1 MLNEISYPPH
11 RRYRSRTQ
19 WEPVG
24 FFSECLC
31 NATQFDLMLGFF
43 SSSAINVLADG
54 FASFLYNGGRMR
66 LVINDI
72 LTEQDK
78 AAFANGTLDTLPFFD
93 LTDLEKL
100 KSTLSERDA
109 HFFECL
115 SWLIKNDRLEVKIV
129 APKEGIG
136 ISHTKSGIF
145 GDGEDCVAFDGS
157 CNFSRT
163 ALIDN
168 IESLTVSCEWDG
180 SIEAE
185 KARDIKEDFE
195 TVFNGKDESVV
206 YMTTEQVRT
215 RLIDGFKDKSLTAL
229 LEDEYKLIERHIKE
243 KDLPLSVKHALEKA
257 KQRVSAAIDKLKEEK
272 IEKRE
277 DVITQE
283 IEPCF
288 PYPTGP
294 RDYQNQA
301 FENWKNNNQRG
312 LFAMATGTGKTITS
326 LNCLLEIYKRNGYYK
341 AIILVPTITL
351 VNQWEQE
358 CEKFHFSNVIKVYS
372 KNSEWRSKIERLQ
385 MAEEYKKAKESSQNF
400 IIISTYA
407 SFTRGNVFDIL
418 NGFEKSK
425 VLLIAD
431 EAHNMGS
438 PTIMKRIGD
447 IKYLRRIGL
456 SATPERQFDDDTNR
470 KLFRFF
476 GAEKQYTYEYSM
488 EEAIKNGVLCRYFY
502 YPHLVRLTDDE
513 FEKYVELSLKI
524 SKYFNFNT
532 NSFENKDDILM
543 SMLLARKR
551 IVHKAA
557 NKLTAFNQIIN
568 ERYQKKG
575 NLKYSLVYVPEG
587 TKPDY
592 IADSDIF
599 DSTDQVAD
607 DIVSDRLI
615 DDYTEAVMKLDKFI
629 TVKKFVSG
637 QKDRDKVLSAFASG
651 KLQVLTSMKCLDE
664 GVDVPRSELAIFC
677 ASTGNPR
684 QFIQRR
690 GRILRKH
697 PDKFMAEIHD
707 LVVAPEVNSGSDSFR
722 MERALLKGELM
733 RVKNFSML
741 SENPSYSQLEFKSV
755 MEHYGLNMYNND
767 HIV

>member
-1 MLNEISYPPH
+1 MLKEVTFPAH
-11 RRYRSRTQ
+11 RHFKSRTE
-19 WEPVG
+19 WEPIG
-24 FFSECLC
+24 FFSDCLC

-54 FASFLYNGGRMR
+54 FASFLYNGGRMN
-66 LVINDI
+66 LIVNDI

-78 AAFANGTLDTLPFFD
+78 AAIANGKLDTPIPFFD
-93 LTDLEKL
+93 ISDIEKL
-100 KSTLSERDA
+100 KNTLSERDA

-115 SWLIKNDRLEVKIV
+115 AWLIRNNRLEIRIV
-129 APKEGIG
+129 APKDGIG
-136 ISHTKSGIF
+136 ISHTKTGFFS
-145 GDGEDCVAFDGS
+145 DGVNKVGFDGS
-157 CNFSRT
+157 CNFSRS

-168 IESLTVSCEWDG
+168 IESLTAFCDWDG
-180 SIEAE
+180 NPASATID
-185 KARDIKEDFE
+185 KIKGEFE
-195 TVFNGKDESVV
+195 LVFGGKDENVV
-206 YMTTEQVRT
+206 FVPVDKVKTHIVES
-215 RLIDGFKDKSLTAL
+215 FKDKELKDL
-229 LEDEYKLIERHIKE
+229 LEDEYRFIQQDIADKTLPKSVIK
-243 KDLPLSVKHALEKA
+243 ALDKA
-257 KQRVSAAIDKLKEEK
+257 KNKVEIE
-272 IEKRE
+272 IEKTKKQGE
-277 DVITQE
+277 T
-283 IEPCF
+283 IEPIDFGLPRF
-288 PYPTGP
+288 PYESGP
-294 RDYQNQA
+294 REYQNQA
-301 FENWKNNNQRG
+301 FENWKANNQKG

-351 VNQWEQE
+351 VNQWEKE

-372 KNSEWRSKIERLQ
+372 KNSEWRSRIERLQ
-385 MAEEYKKAKESSQNF
+385 MAEEYKKAKETSKNY

-407 SFTRGNVFDIL
+407 SFTRSNVFDVL
-418 NGFEKSK
+418 NSFEKSK

-438 PTIMKRIGD
+438 PTIMKRLGD

-456 SATPERQFDDDTNR
+456 SATPERQFDDDTNM

-488 EEAIKNGVLCRYFY
+488 EEAIENGVLCRYFY

-532 NSFENKDDILM
+532 CSFDNKDDVLIG
-543 SMLLARKR
+543 MLLARKR

-557 NKLTAFNQIIN
+557 NKMDVFNQIIT
-568 ERYQKKG
+568 ERYRKNG

-592 IADSDIF
+592 VADSDIF
-599 DSTDQVAD
+599 DKTEQVSD
-607 DIVSDRLI
+607 DSDADRLI
-615 DDYTEAVMKLDKFI
+615 DEYTEAITKLDKFV

-637 QKDRDKVLSAFASG
+637 QKDRDKILDDFASG

-707 LVVAPEVNSGSDSFR
+707 LVVAPEVNPGSDSFR

-733 RVKNFSML
+733 RVKNFSLL
-741 SENPSYSQLEFKSV
+741 SENPSYSQLELKSV

>member
-1 MLNEISYPPH
+1 MLKEVTFPAH
-11 RRYRSRTQ
+11 RHFKSRTE
-19 WEPVG
+19 WEPIG
-24 FFSECLC
+24 FFSDCLC

-54 FASFLYNGGRMR
+54 FASFLYNGGRMN
-66 LVINDI
+66 LIVNDI

-78 AAFANGTLDTLPFFD
+78 AAIANGKLDTPVPFFD
-93 LTDLEKL
+93 ISDIENL
-100 KSTLSERDA
+100 KNTLSERDA

-115 SWLIKNDRLEVKIV
+115 AWLIRNNRLEIRIV
-129 APKEGIG
+129 ATIDGIG
-136 ISHTKSGIF
+136 ISHTKTGFFS
-145 GDGEDCVAFDGS
+145 DGVNKVGFDGS
-157 CNFSRT
+157 CNFSRS

-168 IESLTVSCEWDG
+168 IESLTAFCDWDG
-180 SIEAE
+180 NPASATID
-185 KARDIKEDFE
+185 KIKGEFE
-195 TVFNGKDESVV
+195 LVFSGKDENVIFV
-206 YMTTEQVRT
+206 PIEKVKT
-215 RLIDGFKDKSLTAL
+215 RIFESFKDKELKDL
-229 LEDEYKLIERHIKE
+229 LEDEYRFIQQDIANKSLPKSVIK
-243 KDLPLSVKHALEKA
+243 ALDKA
-257 KQRVSAAIDKLKEEK
+257 KNKVEIE
-272 IEKRE
+272 IEKTKKQGE
-277 DVITQE
+277 A
-283 IEPCF
+283 IEPIDFGKPRF
-288 PYPTGP
+288 PYESGP
-294 RDYQNQA
+294 RDYQKQA
-301 FENWKNNNQRG
+301 FENWKANNQKG

-351 VNQWEQE
+351 VNQWEKE

-372 KNSEWRSKIERLQ
+372 KNTEWRSRLENLQ
-385 MAEEYKKAKESSQNF
+385 MAEEYRKAKEPSQNF

-407 SFTRGNVFDIL
+407 SFIRSNVFDIL
-418 NGFEKSK
+418 NGFERSK

-438 PTIMKRIGD
+438 PTIMKRLGD

-532 NSFENKDDILM
+532 CSFDNKDDILM

-557 NKLTAFNQIIN
+557 NKLDVFNQIIT
-568 ERYQKKG
+568 ERYRKNG

-592 IADSDIF
+592 VANSDIF
-599 DSTDQVAD
+599 DKTEQVSD
-607 DIVSDRLI
+607 DSDADRLI
-615 DDYTEAVMKLDKFI
+615 DDYTEAITKLDKFV

-637 QKDRDKVLSAFASG
+637 QKDRDKILDDFASG

-697 PDKFMAEIHD
+697 PDKSMAEIHD
-707 LVVAPEVNSGSDSFR
+707 LVVAPEVNPGSDSFR

-733 RVKNFSML
+733 RVKNFSLL
-741 SENPSYSQLEFKSV
+741 SENPSYSQLELKSV

>member
-1 MLNEISYPPH
+1 MLEEITYPAH
-11 RRYRSRTQ
+11 RHFKSRTE
-19 WEPVG
+19 WEPIG
-24 FFSECLC
+24 FFSDCLC

-54 FASFLYNGGRMR
+54 FASFLYNGGRMN
-66 LVINDI
+66 LIVNDI

-78 AAFANGTLDTLPFFD
+78 AAIASGKLDTPIPFFD
-93 LTDLEKL
+93 ISDIENL
-100 KSTLSERDA
+100 KNTLSERDV

-115 SWLIKNDRLEVKIV
+115 AWLIRNNRLEIRIV
-129 APKEGIG
+129 APKDGIG
-136 ISHTKSGIF
+136 ISHTKTGVFS
-145 GDGEDCVAFDGS
+145 DGVNKVGFDGS
-157 CNFSRT
+157 CNFSRS

-168 IESLTVSCEWDG
+168 IESLTAFCDWDG
-180 SIEAE
+180 NPASATID
-185 KARDIKEDFE
+185 KIKGEFELVFGGEDE
-195 TVFNGKDESVV
+195 NVVFVPIDKVKTRIVES
-206 YMTTEQVRT
+206 
-215 RLIDGFKDKSLTAL
+215 FKDKELKDL
-229 LEDEYKLIERHIKE
+229 LEDEYRIIQQDIANKTLPKSVIK
-243 KDLPLSVKHALEKA
+243 ALDKA
-257 KQRVSAAIDKLKEEK
+257 KNKVEIE
-272 IEKRE
+272 IEKTKKQGETVVPIDFGKPR
-277 DVITQE
+277 
-283 IEPCF
+283 F
-288 PYPTGP
+288 PYESGP
-294 RDYQNQA
+294 REYQKQA
-301 FENWKNNNQRG
+301 FENWKANNQKG

-592 IADSDIF
+592 IADSDVF

-707 LVVAPEVNSGSDSFR
+707 LVVAPEVNPGSDSFR

>member
-1 MLNEISYPPH
+1 MLKEVTFPTH
-11 RRYRSRTQ
+11 RRFKSRTD

-31 NATQFDLMLGFF
+31 NSTRFDLMLGFF

-93 LTDLEKL
+93 LADLENL

-129 APKEGIG
+129 VPKEGIG
-136 ISHTKSGIF
+136 ISHTKTGAF
-145 GDGEDCVAFDGS
+145 DDGGDFVAFDGS

-163 ALIDN
+163 ALVDN

-180 SIEAE
+180 NIEAE
-185 KARDIKEDFE
+185 KARGIKEDFE
-195 TVFNGKDESVV
+195 MVFNGKDETVV

-215 RLIDGFKDKSLTAL
+215 QLIDGFKDKSLTTL
-229 LEDEYKLIERHIKE
+229 LEDEYKLIERHTKE
-243 KDLPLSVKHALEKA
+243 KDLPSSVKQALGKANQRVAMAINKLKLEKENNTI
-257 KQRVSAAIDKLKEEK
+257 S
-272 IEKRE
+272 
-277 DVITQE
+277 VIFPN

-288 PYPTGP
+288 PYPSGP
-294 RDYQNQA
+294 RDYQKQA
-301 FENWKNNNQRG
+301 FENWKNNGQKG

-351 VNQWEQE
+351 VDQWKQE
-358 CEKFHFSNVIKVYS
+358 CEKFHFTNIIKVYS
-372 KNSEWRSKIERLQ
+372 KNSEWRSKLERIQ
-385 MAEEYKKAKESSQNF
+385 MAAEYEKANDAPKNF

-407 SFTRGNVFDIL
+407 SFARSSVFEIL
-418 NGFEKSK
+418 NRFEKSK
-425 VLLIAD
+425 VLFIAD

-447 IKYLRRIGL
+447 INYLRRIGL
-456 SATPERQFDDDTNR
+456 SATPERQFDEDTNK

-488 EEAIKNGVLCRYFY
+488 EEAIKNGVLCRYLY
-502 YPHLVRLTDDE
+502 YPHLVRLTDYE
-513 FEKYVELSLKI
+513 MQKYVELSLKI
-524 SKYFNFNT
+524 AKYFNFNT
-532 NSFENKDDILM
+532 STFDKKDDILM
-543 SMLLARKR
+543 NMLLARKR
-551 IVHKAA
+551 IIHKAA
-557 NKLTAFNQIIN
+557 NKLTIFNQIIQ
-568 ERYQKKG
+568 ERYSKNG

-592 IADSDIF
+592 IYDSDIF
-599 DSTDQVAD
+599 DSSDQVSDDAEAD
-607 DIVSDRLI
+607 YMI
-615 DDYTEAVMKLDKFI
+615 DLYTEAVMKLDKFI

-637 QKDRDKVLSAFASG
+637 QQDRNIILDDFASG
-651 KLQVLTSMKCLDE
+651 KIQVLTSMKCLDE

-697 PDKFMAEIHD
+697 KDKFMAEIHD
-707 LVVAPEVNSGSDSFR
+707 LVVAPEVNYGSDSFK

-733 RVKNFSML
+733 RVRNFALL
-741 SENPSYSQLEFKSV
+741 SENQSYSLMELKSV

-767 HIV
+767 HI

>member
-1 MLNEISYPPH
+1 MLNDITYPAH
-11 RRYRSRTQ
+11 RRFKSRTQ

-31 NATQFDLMLGFF
+31 NATEFDLMLGFF
-43 SSSAINVLADG
+43 SSSAINVLSDG
-54 FASFLYNGGRMR
+54 FATFLYNGGRMK
-66 LVINDI
+66 LIINDI
-72 LTEQDK
+72 LTDQDK
-78 AAFANGTLDTLPFFD
+78 EAFANGKLDNLPFFD
-93 LTDLEKL
+93 ITDLEKL
-100 KSTLSERDA
+100 KTTLSERDT

-136 ISHTKSGIF
+136 ISHTKTGVF
-145 GDGEDCVAFDGS
+145 DDGHDFVAFDGS

-163 ALIDN
+163 ALVDN

-180 SIEAE
+180 NIEAE

-195 TVFNGKDESVV
+195 MVFNGKDETVV
-206 YMTTEQVRT
+206 YKTTEQVRT
-215 RLIDGFKDKSLTAL
+215 KLVESFKDKTLSSL
-229 LEDEYKLIERHIKE
+229 LEDEYKLIEQHTQEKNLPSSIKN
-243 KDLPLSVKHALEKA
+243 ALEKA
-257 KQRVSAAIDKLKEEK
+257 KQRVSIAINKIKEEK
-272 IEKRE
+272 KNNSHNVVLPDI
-277 DVITQE
+277 D
-283 IEPCF
+283 PCF
-288 PYPTGP
+288 PYPSGP
-294 RDYQNQA
+294 RDYQKQA
-301 FENWKNNNQRG
+301 FENWKNNGQKG

-358 CEKFHFSNVIKVYS
+358 CEKFHFSNIIKVYS
-372 KNSEWRSKIERLQ
+372 KNSEWRTKLERIQ
-385 MAEEYKKAKESSQNF
+385 MAEEYKKSTDAPQNF

-407 SFTRGNVFDIL
+407 SFTRSNVFDIL

-438 PTIMKRIGD
+438 PTIMKRIGN

-456 SATPERQFDDDTNR
+456 SATPERQFDEDTNT

-488 EEAIKNGVLCRYFY
+488 EEAIENGVLCRYLY
-502 YPHLVRLTDDE
+502 YPHLVRLTDSEMQRYLD
-513 FEKYVELSLKI
+513 LSVKI
-524 SKYFNFNT
+524 AKYFNFNT
-532 NSFENKDDILM
+532 STFDKKDDILM
-543 SMLLARKR
+543 NMLLARKR
-551 IVHKAA
+551 IIHKAA
-557 NKLTAFNQIIN
+557 NKLTIFNQIIQ
-568 ERYQKKG
+568 ERYNKNG

-592 IADSDIF
+592 IYDSDIF
-599 DSTDQVAD
+599 DSTDQVSDDAEAD
-607 DIVSDRLI
+607 HLI
-615 DDYTEAVMKLDKFI
+615 DLYTEAVMKLDKFI

-637 QKDRDKVLSAFASG
+637 QQDRDKVLDDFASG

-697 PDKFMAEIHD
+697 KDKFMAEIHD
-707 LVVAPEVNSGSDSFR
+707 LVVAPEVNYGSDSFK
-722 MERALLKGELM
+722 MERALLKGELS
-733 RVKNFSML
+733 RVRNFALL
-741 SENPSYSQLEFKSV
+741 SENPSYSQMELKSV

-767 HIV
+767 HI

>member
-1 MLNEISYPPH
+1 MLKEIPYPPH
-11 RRYRSRTQ
+11 RRYKSRTQ

-31 NATQFDLMLGFF
+31 NATRFDLMLGFF

-66 LVINDI
+66 LIINDI

-78 AAFANGTLDTLPFFD
+78 AAFVNGTLDNLPFFD
-93 LTDLEKL
+93 LADLERL
-100 KSTLSERDA
+100 RSTLSERDA
-109 HFFECL
+109 HFFDCL
-115 SWLIKNDRLEVKIV
+115 SWLIRNDRLEVKIV

-136 ISHTKSGIF
+136 ISHTKTGVF
-145 GDGEDCVAFDGS
+145 GDGEDYVAFDGS

-163 ALIDN
+163 ALVDN

-180 SIEAE
+180 NIEAE

-215 RLIDGFKDKSLTAL
+215 QLVDGFKDKSLTTL
-229 LEDEYKLIERHIKE
+229 LEDEYKLIEQHTKE
-243 KDLPLSVKHALEKA
+243 KELPSSVKHALEKA
-257 KQRVSAAIDKLKEEK
+257 KQRVSVAIDKLKEEK

-277 DVITQE
+277 NEITQE
-283 IEPCF
+283 DEPRF

-301 FENWKNNNQRG
+301 FENWKANNQKG

-351 VNQWEQE
+351 VNQWEHE
-358 CEKFHFSNVIKVYS
+358 CGKFHFSNVIKVYS
-372 KNSEWRSKIERLQ
+372 KNSEWRSRIERLQ
-385 MAEEYKKAKESSQNF
+385 MVEEYKKVNDPAQNF
-400 IIISTYA
+400 VIISTYA

-488 EEAIKNGVLCRYFY
+488 EEAIENGVLCRYFY

-532 NSFENKDDILM
+532 CSFDNKDDILM

-557 NKLTAFNQIIN
+557 NKLTAFNQIIH

-592 IADSDIF
+592 IADSDVF

-637 QKDRDKVLSAFASG
+637 QKDRDKVLSDFASG

-707 LVVAPEVNSGSDSFR
+707 LVVAPEVNPGSDSFR

-733 RVKNFSML
+733 RVKNFSLL
-741 SENPSYSQLEFKSV
+741 SENPSFSQIELKSV

-767 HIV
+767 HII

>member
-1 MLNEISYPPH
+1 
-11 RRYRSRTQ
+11 
-19 WEPVG
+19 
-24 FFSECLC
+24 
-31 NATQFDLMLGFF
+31 MLGFF

-54 FASFLYNGGRMR
+54 FASFLYNGGRMN
-66 LVINDI
+66 LIVNDI

-78 AAFANGTLDTLPFFD
+78 AAIANGKLDTPIPFFD
-93 LTDLEKL
+93 ISDIENL
-100 KSTLSERDA
+100 KNTLSERDV

-115 SWLIKNDRLEVKIV
+115 AWLIRNNRLEIRIV
-129 APKEGIG
+129 VPKDGIG
-136 ISHTKSGIF
+136 ISHTKTGIF
-145 GDGEDCVAFDGS
+145 SDGVNKVGFDGS
-157 CNFSRT
+157 CNFSRS

-168 IESLTVSCEWDG
+168 IESLTAFCDWDG
-180 SIEAE
+180 NPASATID
-185 KARDIKEDFE
+185 KIKGEFE
-195 TVFNGKDESVV
+195 LVFGGKDENVV
-206 YMTTEQVRT
+206 FVPIDKVKT
-215 RLIDGFKDKSLTAL
+215 RIVESFKDKELKDL
-229 LEDEYKLIERHIKE
+229 LEDEYRIIQQDIVNKTLPKSVIK
-243 KDLPLSVKHALEKA
+243 ALDKA
-257 KQRVSAAIDKLKEEK
+257 KNKVEIE
-272 IEKRE
+272 IEKTKKQGE
-277 DVITQE
+277 T
-283 IEPCF
+283 IEPIDFGKLRF
-288 PYPTGP
+288 PYESGP
-294 RDYQNQA
+294 REYQKQA
-301 FENWKNNNQRG
+301 FENWKANNQKG

-358 CEKFHFSNVIKVYS
+358 CGKFHFSNVIKVYS
-372 KNSEWRSKIERLQ
+372 KNSEWRSRIERLQ
-385 MAEEYKKAKESSQNF
+385 MVEEYKKAKEPSQNF

-407 SFTRGNVFDIL
+407 SFTRSNVFDIL
-418 NGFEKSK
+418 NGFERSK

-438 PTIMKRIGD
+438 PTIMKRLGD

-476 GAEKQYTYEYSM
+476 GAENQYTYEYSM
-488 EEAIKNGVLCRYFY
+488 EEAIENGVLCRYFY

-532 NSFENKDDILM
+532 SSFDKKDDVLKGL
-543 SMLLARKR
+543 LLARKR

-557 NKLTAFNQIIN
+557 NKLAVFNQIIT
-568 ERYQKKG
+568 ERYRKKG

-592 IADSDIF
+592 FGDSDVF
-599 DSTDQVAD
+599 DKTEQISD
-607 DIVSDRLI
+607 DSDADRLI
-615 DDYTEAVMKLDKFI
+615 DEYTEAITKLDKFV

-637 QKDRDKVLSAFASG
+637 QKDRDKILDDFASG

-707 LVVAPEVNSGSDSFR
+707 LVVAPEVTPGSDSFR

-733 RVKNFSML
+733 RVRNFSLL
-741 SENPSYSQLEFKSV
+741 SENPSFSQIELKSV
-755 MEHYGLNMYNND
+755 MDHYGLNMYNND
-767 HIV
+767 HIA

>member
-1 MLNEISYPPH
+1 MLKDVTYPPH
-11 RRYRSRTQ
+11 RRYKSRTQ

-66 LVINDI
+66 LIINDI

-78 AAFANGTLDTLPFFD
+78 TAFANGTLDDLPFFD
-93 LTDLEKL
+93 LDDLEKL

-115 SWLIKNDRLEVKIV
+115 SWLIRNNRLEVKIV

-136 ISHTKSGIF
+136 ISHTKTGVF
-145 GDGEDCVAFDGS
+145 GDREDYVAFDGS

-163 ALIDN
+163 ALVDN

-180 SIEAE
+180 NIEAE

-215 RLIDGFKDKSLTAL
+215 QLIDGFKDKSLTAL
-229 LEDEYKLIERHIKE
+229 LEDEYKLIERHTKE
-243 KDLPLSVKHALEKA
+243 KDLPSSVKHALEKA
-257 KQRVSAAIDKLKEEK
+257 RQRVSAAIDKLKEEK

-277 DVITQE
+277 AVITQE

-301 FENWKNNNQRG
+301 FENWKANNQKG

-372 KNSEWRSKIERLQ
+372 KNSEWRSRIERLQ
-385 MAEEYKKAKESSQNF
+385 MAEEYKKAKESSQSF

-488 EEAIKNGVLCRYFY
+488 EEAIENGVLCRYFY
-502 YPHLVRLTDDE
+502 YPHHVRLTDDE

-532 NSFENKDDILM
+532 CSFDNKDDILM

-557 NKLTAFNQIIN
+557 NKLTAFNQIIH

-592 IADSDIF
+592 IADSDVF

-615 DDYTEAVMKLDKFI
+615 DDYTEAVMKLDRFI

-637 QKDRDKVLSAFASG
+637 QKDRDKVLSDFASG

-707 LVVAPEVNSGSDSFR
+707 LVVAPEVNPGSDSFR

-733 RVKNFSML
+733 RVKNFSLL
-741 SENPSYSQLEFKSV
+741 SENPSFSQIELKSV

-767 HIV
+767 HIL

>member
-1 MLNEISYPPH
+1 MNLI
-11 RRYRSRTQ
+11 
-19 WEPVG
+19 V
-24 FFSECLC
+24 
-31 NATQFDLMLGFF
+31 
-43 SSSAINVLADG
+43 
-54 FASFLYNGGRMR
+54 
-66 LVINDI
+66 NDI

-78 AAFANGTLDTLPFFD
+78 AAIANGKLDTPIPFFD
-93 LTDLEKL
+93 ISDIENL
-100 KSTLSERDA
+100 KNTLSERDV

-115 SWLIKNDRLEVKIV
+115 AWLIRNNRLEIRIV
-129 APKEGIG
+129 VPKDGIG
-136 ISHTKSGIF
+136 ISHTKTGIF
-145 GDGEDCVAFDGS
+145 SDGVNKVGFDGS
-157 CNFSRT
+157 CNFSRS

-168 IESLTVSCEWDG
+168 IESLTAFCDWDG
-180 SIEAE
+180 NPASATID
-185 KARDIKEDFE
+185 KIKGEFE
-195 TVFNGKDESVV
+195 LVFGGKDENVV
-206 YMTTEQVRT
+206 FVPIDKVKT
-215 RLIDGFKDKSLTAL
+215 RIVESFKDKELKDL
-229 LEDEYKLIERHIKE
+229 LEDEYRIIQQDIVNKTLPKSVIK
-243 KDLPLSVKHALEKA
+243 ALDKA
-257 KQRVSAAIDKLKEEK
+257 KNKVEIE
-272 IEKRE
+272 IEKTKKQGE
-277 DVITQE
+277 T
-283 IEPCF
+283 IEPIDFGKLRF
-288 PYPTGP
+288 PYESGP
-294 RDYQNQA
+294 REYQKQA
-301 FENWKNNNQRG
+301 FENWKANNQKG

-358 CEKFHFSNVIKVYS
+358 CGKFHFSNVIKVYS
-372 KNSEWRSKIERLQ
+372 KNSEWRSRIERLQ
-385 MAEEYKKAKESSQNF
+385 MVEEYKKAKEPSQNF

-407 SFTRGNVFDIL
+407 SFTRSNVFDIL
-418 NGFEKSK
+418 NGFERSK

-438 PTIMKRIGD
+438 PTIMKRLGD

-476 GAEKQYTYEYSM
+476 GAENQYTYEYSM
-488 EEAIKNGVLCRYFY
+488 EEAIENGVLCRYFY

-532 NSFENKDDILM
+532 SSFDKKDDVLKGL
-543 SMLLARKR
+543 LLARKR

-557 NKLTAFNQIIN
+557 NKLAVFNQIIT
-568 ERYQKKG
+568 ERYRKKG

-592 IADSDIF
+592 FGDSDVF
-599 DSTDQVAD
+599 DKTEQISD
-607 DIVSDRLI
+607 DSDADRLI
-615 DDYTEAVMKLDKFI
+615 DEYTEAITKLDKFV

-637 QKDRDKVLSAFASG
+637 QKDRDKILDDFASG

-707 LVVAPEVNSGSDSFR
+707 LVVAPEVTPGSDSFR

-733 RVKNFSML
+733 RVRNFSLL
-741 SENPSYSQLEFKSV
+741 SENPSFSQIELKSV
-755 MEHYGLNMYNND
+755 MDHYGLNMYNND
-767 HIV
+767 HIA